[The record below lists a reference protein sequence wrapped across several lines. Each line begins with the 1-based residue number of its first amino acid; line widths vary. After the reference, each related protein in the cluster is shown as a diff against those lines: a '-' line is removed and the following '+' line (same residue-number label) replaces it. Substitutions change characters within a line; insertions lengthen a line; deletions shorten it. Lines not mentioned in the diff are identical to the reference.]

1 MVDSADVAYQGC
13 RSDSSDVGGRAR
25 RMPSSLSRGNWA
37 NPAISASLTRRV
49 VTSLDAAQALERPGR
64 SSACAGEWTPPL
76 VIPRRGIRGD
86 NGQPFR
92 RVVQGEADDERR
104 TDSQRAPTA

>member
-1 MVDSADVAYQGC
+1 MIGQSRHQRVPYAQGGDFARC
-13 RSDSSDVGGRAR
+13 RTGAGASR
-25 RMPSSLSRGNWA
+25 PSSA
-37 NPAISASLTRRV
+37 Y
-49 VTSLDAAQALERPGR
+49 
-64 SSACAGEWTPPL
+64 AGEWTPPL